1 MMNIYVLYLYAAI
14 GGGMDK
20 AMNFVAIDFETA
32 TSGEHSICSMGIC
45 VVMNNKVTE
54 TKEIL
59 IKPVPFEFN
68 ERNIMIHHI
77 TPEMVINRQ
86 TFDAYWKEIFP
97 YLNDRIVVAHNAS
110 FDVGALIN
118 TLTHFN
124 LEFPNFKYIC
134 TVKLSQK
141 AYPELPSHKLNNLAD
156 ALGID
161 FSHHQ
166 AGDDAYACA
175 MVLIKILEDFNLN
188 SLEEIEKKFDLGVGY
203 IYPGCHIPCT
213 KNKKKKQKNTVS
225 PPTLQN
231 V

>member
-1 MMNIYVLYLYAAI
+1 
-14 GGGMDK
+14 MDK

-32 TSGEHSICSMGIC
+32 TSGENSICSMGIC
-45 VVMNNKVTE
+45 VVTENKVTE

-59 IKPVPFEFN
+59 IKPEPFEFN

-86 TFDAYWKEIFP
+86 TFDAYWEEIFP
-97 YLNDRIVVAHNAS
+97 YLNDRVIVAHNAG

-161 FSHHQ
+161 FSHHR

-175 MVLIKILEDFNLN
+175 MVLIKILEDFGLN
-188 SLEEIEKKFDLGVGY
+188 SLEEIERKFDIGIGH
-203 IYPGCHIPCT
+203 IFPGCHIPCT
-213 KNKKKKQKNTVS
+213 KHKKKKNKAQNTAS
-225 PPTLQN
+225 SEAK
-231 V
+231 

>member
-1 MMNIYVLYLYAAI
+1 
-14 GGGMDK
+14 MDK

-32 TSGEHSICSMGIC
+32 TSGENSICSMGIC
-45 VVMNNKVTE
+45 VVTGNKVTE

-59 IKPVPFEFN
+59 IKPEPFEFN

-86 TFDAYWKEIFP
+86 TFDAYWEEIFP
-97 YLNDRIVVAHNAS
+97 YLNDRVIVAHNAG

-161 FSHHQ
+161 FSHHR

-175 MVLIKILEDFNLN
+175 MVLIKILEDFGLN
-188 SLEEIEKKFDLGVGY
+188 SLEEIERKFDIGIGH
-203 IYPGCHIPCT
+203 IFPGCHIPCT
-213 KNKKKKQKNTVS
+213 KHKKKKNKAQNTAS
-225 PPTLQN
+225 SEAK
-231 V
+231 